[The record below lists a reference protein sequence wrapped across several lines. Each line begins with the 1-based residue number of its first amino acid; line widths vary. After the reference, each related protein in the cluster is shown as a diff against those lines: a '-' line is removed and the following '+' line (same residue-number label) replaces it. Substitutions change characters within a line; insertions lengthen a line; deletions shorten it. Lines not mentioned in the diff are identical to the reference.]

1 MLEAG
6 KTYDEV
12 QAAFR
17 WRIPHRYNIAAD
29 IDRHAD
35 SGRTAV
41 IGLDPQGTVRRYTFL
56 DLKRASSRLANV
68 LAAKGVGRGD
78 RIGIL
83 LPQCPETAIAHLAAY
98 RMGAVAVPLFTLFGE
113 DALEYRLADSGAKA
127 VVTSA
132 VSLPK
137 IEAIADRVPA
147 LAAVLTVGADDP
159 ATDFWNCL
167 ERARDDFATA
177 DTGPDDPVL
186 LIYTSGTTGPP
197 KGALHSQRVLLG
209 HLPGVELPHDFFPQP
224 GDLFWTPADWAW
236 AGGLLDVLLPSL
248 HHGVLVLAHRFSR
261 FDPEEAFQLIATYAV
276 RNTFIPPTALKMMRQ
291 VPNPRDRHRLALR
304 SVGSGGESLGPDLL
318 DWGRETLGVDINEF
332 YGQTECN
339 LVLSNCAS
347 IMPVRPGS
355 MGRAVPG
362 HQVEIVNEAGEVL
375 AAGELGEVAVRR
387 PDPVMFLQYWGN
399 PEATQAKFAGD
410 WLLTGDTAHKDE
422 DGYFYFVGRD
432 DDLITSAGYRIGPGE
447 IEECLMRHP
456 AVALAAA
463 VGVPDPTRTEIVKAF
478 IVLRDG
484 VTPSTALEHE
494 VRDFVRTRLA
504 AHEYPRMVEFVPELP
519 MTTTGKIR
527 RKDLREREVQR
538 LRTEAKNG
546 RGA

>member
-17 WRIPHRYNIAAD
+17 WRVPPRYNIAAD

-41 IGLDPQGTVRRYTFL
+41 IGLDPQGTVRQYTFL

-127 VVTSA
+127 VVTSDE
-132 VSLPK
+132 SLPK

-248 HHGVLVLAHRFSR
+248 HHGVPVLAHRFSR
-261 FDPEEAFQLIATYAV
+261 FDPEEAFHLIATRAV

-375 AAGELGEVAVRR
+375 AAGELGQVAVRR

-484 VTPSTALEHE
+484 VTPSTELVHE